1 MCITKMSR
9 GGGGVYLE
17 GEFDR
22 GERELMWLNKEIAGG
37 GGWIREREGG
47 EERKKR
53 WKRRKKW
60 SCRSALLCPKG
71 AG

>member
-47 EERKKR
+47 
-53 WKRRKKW
+53 
-60 SCRSALLCPKG
+60 
-71 AG
+71 